1 MGAPLSLVLAGLY
14 SCGGDELSL
23 PNEGQPARI
32 SVLRGNG
39 QSGTIGEPLGDS
51 LVVRVL
57 DRFGQPVGGVQV
69 TWTAVVG
76 GSVNP
81 ATSTTSSKGDA
92 ATERVL
98 GTELGTYVTTAAV
111 AGAEG
116 APEPAVFI
124 TTGVAAQLALTVAP
138 AATAVSGVPLDP
150 QPVLQLR
157 DTAGNDVARG
167 GVVVTAQLAA
177 GDASLDG
184 DTTATSDETG
194 RVAFADLTIR
204 GAPGVQTLAFVA
216 EGFAPATAIVGL
228 GVGSP
233 ASIAGT
239 AGDGQSAVV
248 ASAVA
253 TAPAVVVRDAD
264 GNALAGI
271 PVMFK
276 VTGGGGSLSGAN
288 PVTGND
294 GIAAVSKWTLG
305 PKAGANT
312 VSATISGLDLS
323 GSPVVFGAT
332 ATPGPLD
339 PDKTTVDAA
348 PATITASGGSS
359 QSTITVSARD
369 GYDNPIPGLAV
380 TLSASGTGNTLSQPA
395 GPTRSD
401 GSITGLLSAA
411 SPGDRV
417 VSAVV
422 AGTAVSQTATVTVT
436 SGAPSPVRSTA
447 SVPAGKAGEAT
458 LVEIRLKDAQGNDVP
473 GQAGAIAVSVAGAN
487 PKSAVAAS
495 DDGGGRYTATYTPTK
510 AGSDKVQV
518 KVSGTGLPGSPYAST
533 VMPGATDARMSQAVV
548 PACVESSQLPAKV
561 TVTAYDAFGNRIA
574 HGGDGFEIRVNQG
587 VILKPNDNGNG
598 TYTAALALAVG
609 VFRVDITLA
618 GKAVDES
625 PYQIVVPFPFS
636 GC

>member
-1 MGAPLSLVLAGLY
+1 M
-14 SCGGDELSL
+14 
-23 PNEGQPARI
+23 
-32 SVLRGNG
+32 LRGNG

-81 ATSTTSSKGDA
+81 PTSMTSSNGEA

-98 GTELGTYVTTAAV
+98 GIELGTYVTTAAV
-111 AGAEG
+111 TGVEG

-138 AATAVSGVPLDP
+138 PATATSGVPLDP
-150 QPVLQLR
+150 QPVLQLQ
-157 DTAGNDVARG
+157 DTAGNDIARE
-167 GVVVTAQLAA
+167 GVVVTAQLSA
-177 GDASLDG
+177 GDATLDG
-184 DTTATSDETG
+184 GTTATSDAAG
-194 RVAFADLTIR
+194 RIAFAGLTIR

-216 EGFAPATAIVGL
+216 EGFAPATASVGL

-253 TAPAVVVRDAD
+253 TAPAVLVRDAD

-271 PVMFK
+271 PVTFK
-276 VTGGGGSLSGAN
+276 VTGGAGSLTGAN
-288 PVTGND
+288 PVTGGD
-294 GIAAVSKWTLG
+294 GIAAVGGWTLG
-305 PKAGANT
+305 RKAGTNT
-312 VSATISGLDLS
+312 VAATISGLAVS

-332 ATPGPLD
+332 ATPGPVD
-339 PDKTTVDAA
+339 AGKTTVDAA

-359 QSTITVSARD
+359 KSTITVTARD
-369 GYDNPIPGLAV
+369 AYDNPIPGLAV
-380 TLSASGTGNTLSQPA
+380 TLSATGTGNSLTQPVDQ
-395 GPTRSD
+395 TRSD
-401 GSITGLLSAA
+401 GSATGLLSAA
-411 SPGDRV
+411 SPGDRI

-436 SGAPSPVRSTA
+436 AGAPSAARSTA
-447 SVPAGKAGEAT
+447 SVPGGKAGEAT
-458 LVEIRLKDAQGNDVP
+458 LVEIRLEDAQGNDVP
-473 GQAGAIAVSVAGAN
+473 GQAGAIAVSVSGAN
-487 PKSAVAAS
+487 PQSAVAAS
-495 DDGGGRYTATYTPTK
+495 DEGGGRYAATYTPTR
-510 AGSDKVQV
+510 AGTDKVQV
-518 KVSGTGLPGSPYAST
+518 KVSGTALPSSPFASA
-533 VMPGATDARMSQAVV
+533 VVPGATDPGMSQAIV

-561 TVTAYDAFGNRIA
+561 TVTAFDAFGNRIA
-574 HGGDGFEIRVNQG
+574 HGGDDFQIRVNQG
-587 VILKPNDNGNG
+587 VILKPTDNGNG
-598 TYTAALALAVG
+598 TYSAALALTVG
-609 VFRVDITLA
+609 VFRVDITLG
-618 GKAVDES
+618 GKGVDES